1 MKVTILLV
9 LITAVV
15 SAFHLPLREE
25 FFLLFMEQNAQ
36 FLGGSGHCIFVLND
50 HEGASHPSLSTRV
63 ASINMFIA
71 SWN

>member
-1 MKVTILLV
+1 
-9 LITAVV
+9 
-15 SAFHLPLREE
+15 
-25 FFLLFMEQNAQ
+25 MEQNAQ

-50 HEGASHPSLSTRV
+50 HEGASHPSPSTKV